1 MPRLVDTTIRLLSQE
16 PLAGRVPT
24 GELLRIAEVL
34 DGAGFALLE
43 VSGGGVF
50 DTAVRRGVESPWERI
65 RALKT
70 RTSTPLG
77 LALRGRFLVGAR
89 PVGADF
95 VRRFVASAAEN
106 GIDVFRLH
114 DPLNDVSN
122 LREPGE
128 AIVAAGKEFHAGL
141 VYSPGDEGAM
151 DKLVEQARELP
162 EIKATRALVH
172 DPSGGLEPHQ
182 AGELVGRVKEAS
194 GLPVGFYCQGAGGT
208 ALADS
213 LEAAR
218 AGADMIACAVYPLA
232 LSLHRVAGES
242 LASALA
248 GMGLDT
254 GVDVARLWEASD
266 LVDEHIG
273 DEIVTPHAPRIAV
286 RAAEYDLP
294 TGLVAALDTHLR
306 AHAADDRLL
315 ETLDELQQIRRE
327 TGWPPLAAPI
337 GQILASQ
344 ALIHVLSARR
354 YGTVVDEFRSLVQGG
369 FGTPPGSVDA
379 TVARAVELLSDGL
392 DPLADD
398 PPTAEDVRQ
407 EAEGLAASE
416 EELVLIALFGEEAEA
431 LLRTIRARHSRD
443 DRGETTLE
451 ETREQRIREL
461 VRIVQESGVAEVEIE
476 DEGMRVSVRRADE
489 RPALQL
495 AAPLAEDEPGE
506 LPVLPAAATGSIRV
520 ESPMVGVF
528 YRQPEPGTP
537 PFVEVGDVVTP
548 GQTLCLL
555 EAMKLF
561 NELKADAAGR
571 VTAVHAENGKPVEFG
586 QLLFEL
592 EPIVAPPRS
601 LMFSRVLVANRGEI
615 AVRIIRAI
623 HELGAEAVA
632 VYSTADRDALHVRL
646 ADQAVCIGPPSASE
660 SYLRVANVIA
670 AAGTTG
676 CEAVHPGYGFLSE
689 NPAFVRACEDNDLVF
704 VGPGADVMERMG
716 DKARA
721 KAEMKAAGVPLVP
734 GTEGG
739 ATLAEVRVAAEELG
753 FPVLLKATAGGGGKG
768 MRLVHGPDELE
779 AAYSTARVEAEAAFS
794 DGSLYLEK
802 ALVPAR
808 HIEIQVLCDKDGG
821 VLTLGERECS
831 IQRRHQKLIEES
843 PSAALDAETR
853 EEMEAAAER
862 ACRTIG
868 YENAGTFEFLLGA
881 DGTFHFIELNA
892 RLQVEHPVSEL
903 VTGVDLVREQL
914 RVAAGEP
921 LSLTGR
927 APRRGHALEIRLNAE
942 DPARDFAPAPGTITR
957 FRPPLGPGVRID
969 THLEEGSAISPYY
982 DSLIAKLVVWAEDR
996 PAAISRGIRALEE
1009 ISPGGRPDHARARAG
1024 HPPLGRVRRRRVL
1037 DELPGGDGGA
1047 PPGAH
1052 GGMSRDAHVI
1062 KSAHGEVRIE
1072 GDALAALVIAAAERV
1087 DGARARRPR
1096 RGLDVDVAD
1105 GKVEVELE
1113 LAAQYGTVLP
1123 ELARAVQQSVTDAL
1137 RTSAGLTVERVDVSV
1152 EELDP

>member
-34 DGAGFALLE
+34 DRAGFALLE

-65 RALKT
+65 RALKA
-70 RTSTPLG
+70 RTTTPLG
-77 LALRGRFLVGAR
+77 LALRGRFLVGSR

-106 GIDVFRLH
+106 GVDVFRLH

-128 AIVAAGKEFHAGL
+128 AIVAAGKELHAGL
-141 VYSPGDEGAM
+141 VYSPGDEGAI
-151 DKLVEQARELP
+151 DKLVEQAKELP

-248 GMGLDT
+248 GMNLGT

-369 FGTPPGSVDA
+369 FGSPPGSVDD
-379 TVARAVELLSDGL
+379 TVTRAVSLLSDGVAL
-392 DPLADD
+392 EED

-416 EELVLIALFGEEAEA
+416 EELVLIALFGDEAEA
-431 LLRTIRARHSRD
+431 LLRTIRARHTRD

-451 ETREQRIREL
+451 ESREQRIREL
-461 VRIVQESGVAEVEIE
+461 VRIVQESGVGEVEIE

-489 RPALQL
+489 RPAPQM

-506 LPVLPAAATGSIRV
+506 LPVFPAAATGSIRV

-537 PFVEVGDVVTP
+537 PFVEVDDVVTA

-561 NELKADAAGR
+561 NELKAETTGR
-571 VTAVHAENGKPVEFG
+571 VTAIHAENGKPVEFG

-592 EPIVAPPRS
+592 EPIAAPP
-601 LMFSRVLVANRGEI
+601 
-615 AVRIIRAI
+615 
-623 HELGAEAVA
+623 
-632 VYSTADRDALHVRL
+632 
-646 ADQAVCIGPPSASE
+646 
-660 SYLRVANVIA
+660 
-670 AAGTTG
+670 
-676 CEAVHPGYGFLSE
+676 
-689 NPAFVRACEDNDLVF
+689 
-704 VGPGADVMERMG
+704 
-716 DKARA
+716 
-721 KAEMKAAGVPLVP
+721 
-734 GTEGG
+734 
-739 ATLAEVRVAAEELG
+739 TL
-753 FPVLLKATAGGGGKG
+753 
-768 MRLVHGPDELE
+768 
-779 AAYSTARVEAEAAFS
+779 
-794 DGSLYLEK
+794 
-802 ALVPAR
+802 
-808 HIEIQVLCDKDGG
+808 
-821 VLTLGERECS
+821 
-831 IQRRHQKLIEES
+831 
-843 PSAALDAETR
+843 
-853 EEMEAAAER
+853 
-862 ACRTIG
+862 
-868 YENAGTFEFLLGA
+868 
-881 DGTFHFIELNA
+881 
-892 RLQVEHPVSEL
+892 
-903 VTGVDLVREQL
+903 
-914 RVAAGEP
+914 
-921 LSLTGR
+921 
-927 APRRGHALEIRLNAE
+927 
-942 DPARDFAPAPGTITR
+942 
-957 FRPPLGPGVRID
+957 
-969 THLEEGSAISPYY
+969 
-982 DSLIAKLVVWAEDR
+982 
-996 PAAISRGIRALEE
+996 
-1009 ISPGGRPDHARARAG
+1009 
-1024 HPPLGRVRRRRVL
+1024 
-1037 DELPGGDGGA
+1037 
-1047 PPGAH
+1047 
-1052 GGMSRDAHVI
+1052 
-1062 KSAHGEVRIE
+1062 
-1072 GDALAALVIAAAERV
+1072 
-1087 DGARARRPR
+1087 
-1096 RGLDVDVAD
+1096 
-1105 GKVEVELE
+1105 
-1113 LAAQYGTVLP
+1113 
-1123 ELARAVQQSVTDAL
+1123 
-1137 RTSAGLTVERVDVSV
+1137 
-1152 EELDP
+1152 

>member
-1 MPRLVDTTIRLLSQE
+1 VPRLVDTTIRLLSQE

-24 GELLRIAEVL
+24 GELLRIAEAL

-65 RALKT
+65 RALKA
-70 RTSTPLG
+70 RTTTPLG
-77 LALRGRFLVGAR
+77 LALRGRFLVGSR
-89 PVGADF
+89 PVSADF

-141 VYSPGDEGAM
+141 VYSPGDEGAIG
-151 DKLVEQARELP
+151 KLVEQARELP

-194 GLPVGFYCQGAGGT
+194 GLPVGFYCQGSGGT

-248 GMGLDT
+248 GMGLGT

-369 FGTPPGSVDA
+369 FGSPPGSVDA
-379 TVARAVELLSDGL
+379 TVERAVSLLSDGL
-392 DPLADD
+392 PLEDD

-416 EELVLIALFGEEAEA
+416 EELVLIALFGDEAEA
-431 LLRTIRARHSRD
+431 LLRTIRARHTRD

-451 ETREQRIREL
+451 ESREQRIREI
-461 VRIVQESGVAEVEIE
+461 VRIVQESGVGEVEIE

-489 RPALQL
+489 RPPLQA

-506 LPVLPAAATGSIRV
+506 LPVLPAAAMGSIRI

-528 YRQPEPGTP
+528 YRQSEPGTP
-537 PFVEVGDVVTP
+537 PFVEIGDVVTA

-561 NELKADAAGR
+561 NELKADGAGR
-571 VTAVHAENGKPVEFG
+571 VSAIHAENGKPVEFG

-592 EPIVAPPRS
+592 EPIAAPP
-601 LMFSRVLVANRGEI
+601 
-615 AVRIIRAI
+615 
-623 HELGAEAVA
+623 
-632 VYSTADRDALHVRL
+632 
-646 ADQAVCIGPPSASE
+646 
-660 SYLRVANVIA
+660 
-670 AAGTTG
+670 
-676 CEAVHPGYGFLSE
+676 
-689 NPAFVRACEDNDLVF
+689 
-704 VGPGADVMERMG
+704 
-716 DKARA
+716 
-721 KAEMKAAGVPLVP
+721 
-734 GTEGG
+734 
-739 ATLAEVRVAAEELG
+739 TL
-753 FPVLLKATAGGGGKG
+753 
-768 MRLVHGPDELE
+768 
-779 AAYSTARVEAEAAFS
+779 
-794 DGSLYLEK
+794 
-802 ALVPAR
+802 
-808 HIEIQVLCDKDGG
+808 
-821 VLTLGERECS
+821 
-831 IQRRHQKLIEES
+831 
-843 PSAALDAETR
+843 
-853 EEMEAAAER
+853 
-862 ACRTIG
+862 
-868 YENAGTFEFLLGA
+868 
-881 DGTFHFIELNA
+881 
-892 RLQVEHPVSEL
+892 
-903 VTGVDLVREQL
+903 
-914 RVAAGEP
+914 
-921 LSLTGR
+921 
-927 APRRGHALEIRLNAE
+927 
-942 DPARDFAPAPGTITR
+942 
-957 FRPPLGPGVRID
+957 
-969 THLEEGSAISPYY
+969 
-982 DSLIAKLVVWAEDR
+982 
-996 PAAISRGIRALEE
+996 
-1009 ISPGGRPDHARARAG
+1009 
-1024 HPPLGRVRRRRVL
+1024 
-1037 DELPGGDGGA
+1037 
-1047 PPGAH
+1047 
-1052 GGMSRDAHVI
+1052 
-1062 KSAHGEVRIE
+1062 
-1072 GDALAALVIAAAERV
+1072 
-1087 DGARARRPR
+1087 
-1096 RGLDVDVAD
+1096 
-1105 GKVEVELE
+1105 
-1113 LAAQYGTVLP
+1113 
-1123 ELARAVQQSVTDAL
+1123 
-1137 RTSAGLTVERVDVSV
+1137 
-1152 EELDP
+1152 